1 MSRRLYL
8 FAAAALLAVACSK
21 PAPTEKAESA
31 PPPPATTSDLPA
43 DVADLATPAAPAPGA
58 GASSA
63 GAAKGEAPAG
73 NPAELATTGEFVS
86 PTETQLAPRNGGRVA
101 AVFVDEGD
109 RVRKG
114 QPLLRQETEYAQ
126 LELQRAQAEVNR
138 LKAAETDAR
147 RELERKR
154 ELLAKE
160 STPRATFDRAE
171 ASYQQTQAAVAA
183 AQASVDLGRR
193 RIADATLVSPVTGVV
208 TERRSTAG
216 EHLGND
222 GVAFV
227 ILQTAP
233 LKLRFSVPERYLGAV
248 RSGQSVTA
256 EADPYPGESFTGTIQ
271 TVGGTIDP
279 QTRTFFA
286 EASFGNAD
294 GRLRPGLF
302 ARVRLLLA
310 SAGNAGKAR

>member
-1 MSRRLYL
+1 MSRNVYL

-21 PAPTEKAESA
+21 PAPPEAADKT
-31 PPPPATTSDLPA
+31 PGTTSDLPA
-43 DVADLATPAAPAPGA
+43 DVADLAPAPPAAEASSGGTATAPGGA
-58 GASSA
+58 GSV
-63 GAAKGEAPAG
+63 APAG
-73 NPAELATTGEFVS
+73 DSTELSTTGEFVS
-86 PTETQLAPRNGGRVA
+86 PTETHLSPKNPGRVA

-114 QPLLRQETEYAQ
+114 QPLLRQETDYAQ
-126 LELQRAQAEVNR
+126 LDLKRAEAEVSR
-138 LKAAETDAR
+138 LKAAEADAR

-171 ASYQQTQAAVAA
+171 AAHQQAQSAVAA
-183 AQASVDLGRR
+183 AQASLDLGRR

-216 EHLGND
+216 EHLGAD

-233 LKLRFSVPERYLGAV
+233 LKLRFGVPERYLGTV
-248 RSGQSVTA
+248 RPGQSVTA
-256 EADPYPGESFTGTIQ
+256 ETDPYPGESFTGTIQ

-286 EASFGNAD
+286 EAIFANAD

-302 ARVRLLLA
+302 ARVRLPLA
-310 SAGNAGKAR
+310 GAGKAR